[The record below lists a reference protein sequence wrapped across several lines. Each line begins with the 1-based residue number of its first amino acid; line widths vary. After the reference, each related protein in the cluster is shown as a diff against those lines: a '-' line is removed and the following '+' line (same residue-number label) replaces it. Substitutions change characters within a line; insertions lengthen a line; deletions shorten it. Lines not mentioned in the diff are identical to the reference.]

1 MEKNIKFFKD
11 NLDSWLTDDLYRH
24 KHVVIADQKVRG
36 VFDDFPKALD
46 YASSNLNLGEFVIQQ
61 VIGEDEQIG
70 FLQSAFPVIS
80 LVCPSRG

>member
-11 NLDSWLTDDLYRH
+11 NLDSWLTDDLYKY

-36 VFDDFPKALD
+36 VFDDFRKALD
-46 YASSNLNLGEFVIQQ
+46 YASSNLTLGEFVIQQ

-70 FLQSAFPVIS
+70 FLKSAF
-80 LVCPSRG
+80 